1 MSPAYE
7 FERLIQACLDGSCV
21 ILKPAQQ
28 DAKQDLDL
36 KTEKAI
42 RAFIAGGGLEKPTF
56 IRSRAWQNNPDKTK
70 EILVDSYSF
79 YSGRVFGYVAFF
91 YASTHRFVIK
101 SLKRNTEPDPRTF
114 TLRQELEKLGPKLNV
129 IRTQE
134 KEDGHE

>member
-1 MSPAYE
+1 M
-7 FERLIQACLDGSCV
+7 
-21 ILKPAQQ
+21 KTAQQ

-42 RAFIAGGGLEKPTF
+42 RAFIAEGGLEKPTF
-56 IRSRAWQNNPDKTK
+56 IRSKAWENNPDKTK

-79 YSGRVFGYVAFF
+79 YAGRVFGYVAFF
-91 YASTHRFVIK
+91 YASTNRFVIK
-101 SLKRNTEPDPRTF
+101 SLKRNTEQDPRTF
-114 TLRQELEKLGPKLNV
+114 ALREKLEKLGPRLNV